1 MILKTLATITDLGEY
16 GEYDHYPLR
25 NTELANSIFTGSMS
39 SFACSLTDAGNLPT
53 KMALLNLCF
62 KEIFLGKVARL
73 VLRRCLRGNGTTLN
87 GVEKNHP
94 DLFGMTDDGM
104 VTFFAGVVWLS
115 QVAQGPSVPPPPS
128 VPEVWMAQGRLPP
141 AHKLMRTTDNCPL
154 LPIFPKTLVTLVTF
168 GLGWI
173 QFLIVQFVLQKKA
186 LRKY

>member
-1 MILKTLATITDLGEY
+1 MILKTLATISTLISSCFLGEY

-39 SFACSLTDAGNLPT
+39 SFACSLTDAGNLPA

-104 VTFFAGVVWLS
+104 VTFFVGVVWLS

-141 AHKLMRTTDNCPL
+141 AHKLMRICCL
-154 LPIFPKTLVTLVTF
+154 LTVDLSWMAMFWSDLGAPHRISVFF
-168 GLGWI
+168 GGL
-173 QFLIVQFVLQKKA
+173 A
-186 LRKY
+186 S